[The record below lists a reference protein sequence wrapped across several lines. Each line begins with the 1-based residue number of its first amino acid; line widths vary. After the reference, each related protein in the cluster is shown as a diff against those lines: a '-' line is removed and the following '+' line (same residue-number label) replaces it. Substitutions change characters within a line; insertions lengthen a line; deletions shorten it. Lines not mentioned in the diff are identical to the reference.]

1 MLMKSL
7 CRMPLFLAVLV
18 VLQAPFTPLRAQLLQ
33 PNSEGLSMGLV
44 LLNVT
49 DVQAHRK
56 FWVDEFDA
64 KPVNVGRLDGVTIP
78 GFVIL
83 FRPEPATGPAEG
95 ETINHM

>member
-1 MLMKSL
+1 MTRFDTMLLIMV
-7 CRMPLFLAVLV
+7 MMLATL
-18 VLQAPFTPLRAQLLQ
+18 APVRAQLLK

-64 KPVNVGRLDGVTIP
+64 KQRQVLGKAVVQLAGQPFPL
-78 GFVIL
+78 L
-83 FRPEPATGPAEG
+83 
-95 ETINHM
+95 